1 MARDIQITTSL
12 TGRVALVT
20 GSSRGIGAAIAET
33 FAAHGARVVLHG
45 RDAGALESVRL
56 RIAGDG
62 GQVMTAVADLT
73 RFEEIEEM
81 RMLIEQRFGAVDI
94 LVANAGGNPVPP
106 GDIELISPEGWQASL
121 DANLTSTF
129 LTVKSFLP
137 GMKSRGHGSIIT
149 LASSASRRPTA
160 HSPTAYAAAK
170 AGVEVLTRQL
180 ALQAGP
186 FGVRVNGLA
195 PGTIL
200 TERNRDRIP
209 AAVQEALA
217 REHPA
222 QRLGVP
228 DDVAEAALF
237 LASDA
242 ASWITGVIL
251 DVAGGSVL
259 A

>member
-1 MARDIQITTSL
+1 MTSL
-12 TGRVALVT
+12 DGRVALVT
-20 GSSRGIGAAIAET
+20 GSSRGIGEAIAT
-33 FAAHGARVVLHG
+33 AFAQRGARVVLHG
-45 RDAGALESVRL
+45 RDAGALESVRRRL
-56 RIAGDG
+56 AGDG
-62 GQVMTAVADLT
+62 CEVMTAVADL
-73 RFEEIEEM
+73 RSFAEIEAM
-81 RMLIEQRFGAVDI
+81 RGIIEERFGAVDT

-137 GMKSRGHGSIIT
+137 GMKARGRGVIVT
-149 LASSASRRPTA
+149 VASSASRRPTA
-160 HSPTAYAAAK
+160 KTPAAYAAAK

-200 TERNRDRIP
+200 TERNRERIP
-209 AAVQEALA
+209 AEVQEALA

-222 QRLGVP
+222 QRLGAP
-228 DDVAEAALF
+228 DDIAEAALF